1 MAASGRLRVLI
12 SGGGGMLGSA
22 LRASIGRPSAANFF
36 RPAVG
41 RLLRAGST
49 PLGEHDVF
57 WDPYEMRVD
66 MKRLEDFDAVVH
78 LAGWCGVGRGGGPH
92 AHVVRAPAATSHA
105 PGCTLAD
112 NVQVRASAGGDGVT
126 VKNI

>member
-22 LRASIGRPSAANFF
+22 LCASIGRPSAANFF

-78 LAGWCGVGRGGGPH
+78 LAGWCGVGRGAARTRTLFGHPPLP
-92 AHVVRAPAATSHA
+92 RTRPAARSLTT
-105 PGCTLAD
+105 C
-112 NVQVRASAGGDGVT
+112 R
-126 VKNI
+126 